1 MSSVSQ
7 GPEDQLPAGAFN
19 RDAALARLGDDQELF
34 DEMLEFFVNDSPG
47 LLEQI
52 RAGLA
57 QGNAK
62 QVERAAHSLKGMASM
77 FDATR
82 AMVAAALVEDLGRAH
97 QLENAE
103 QPLAQLAAEVQ
114 SLVQAMEPLRVKH
127 SSESFGG
134 PRD

>member
-1 MSSVSQ
+1 
-7 GPEDQLPAGAFN
+7 
-19 RDAALARLGDDQELF
+19 
-34 DEMLEFFVNDSPG
+34 
-47 LLEQI
+47 
-52 RAGLA
+52 
-57 QGNAK
+57 
-62 QVERAAHSLKGMASM
+62 MASM